1 MKDFANRGSRRRG
14 RRARGEG
21 FASEESSSSFFE
33 SHGRGKRDHKT
44 AQLCRQ
50 VFRAVSLALG
60 ECADDVLRELV
71 VHEVE
76 PAPDASRML
85 VRVGFSASVADVTG
99 VADVLGRLAQASGF
113 LRREVATAITRKR
126 APELMFTFAAADA
139 GGEVPS

>member
-21 FASEESSSSFFE
+21 EDSSSSSFFE
-33 SHGRGKRDHKT
+33 SHGGRRRDHKT

-50 VFRAVSLALG
+50 VFRAVSLALA

-71 VHEVE
+71 VHDVE

-99 VADVLGRLAQASGF
+99 VADVLGRLGQASGF

-126 APELMFTFAAADA
+126 APELMFTFAASDEV
-139 GGEVPS
+139 GGEVPR